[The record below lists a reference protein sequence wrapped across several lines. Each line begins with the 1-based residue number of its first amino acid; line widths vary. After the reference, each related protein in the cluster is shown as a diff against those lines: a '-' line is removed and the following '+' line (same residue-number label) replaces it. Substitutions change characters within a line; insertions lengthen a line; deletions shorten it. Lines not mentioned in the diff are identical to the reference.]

1 MMAAACTRV
10 VWIRKR
16 TTTTPKPT
24 PVTKKHC
31 VSTSATDAAADNYDA
46 GANADDGMY
55 TGCMDEAA
63 DNYDPQAN
71 TGDQT
76 AICLYTGC
84 YDDMA
89 ELRCPGEHG

>member
-16 TTTTPKPT
+16 TATTPKPT
-24 PVTKKHC
+24 PVPRNTVYFGC
-31 VSTSATDAAADNYDA
+31 TDAAADNYDA
-46 GANADDGMY
+46 GANADDGTCLY

-63 DNYDPQAN
+63 DNYTHRP
-71 TGDQT
+71 TGDQA
-76 AICLYTGC
+76 AILYTG
-84 YDDMA
+84 YYNMA